1 MTLIIFATSLL
12 IAYIVA
18 FCIRHETIPDSLS
31 ASVFYMPKT
40 CIWAWTIVIAAV
52 TFALAPILISSVS
65 DSTTFLAFLAGAG
78 LLFVAGSPL
87 EKDKSELSYKVHCGG
102 AIVCAIASQILI
114 GLNMPLLLLC
124 WAPWVLYYAI
134 SELREVVWR
143 RSVFFAEMTCFF
155 NIILYCF
162 LNG

>member
-52 TFALAPILISSVS
+52 TLSLAPILISSVS
-65 DSTTFLAFLAGAG
+65 ESTMFLAFLTAAG
-78 LLFVAGSPL
+78 LLFVAGAPL
-87 EKDKSELSYKVHCGG
+87 EKDKSELAYKVHCGG

-114 GLNMPLLLLC
+114 TLNSPILLLC
-124 WAPWVLYYAI
+124 WIPWVIYYAI

-155 NIILYCF
+155 NTILYCF